1 MKHILLYTFLFSC
14 FTLSLSA
21 QPTVTNETFPE
32 IGDSLRTA
40 VDNLPSGINPGSA
53 GGDQSWDFTT
63 LQAPFI
69 NTAPVLPTE
78 EVEGYFAFPDAEFAT
93 STDNLNRFYR
103 SSAGQ
108 VEVLGF
114 YGQDPAGLGIEGAF
128 RYEPPLIQERAP
140 LEYQDVYT
148 STTDISFAF
157 AAEDLPDQVLD
168 ALPIT
173 PDSLR
178 IRLNAERTDEVDA
191 WGMITIPGGIY
202 EVLREKRTE
211 EQNIRLDAKV
221 GFFDW
226 FDVTDIILDVL
237 QLEALEPR
245 TTIAYRFLSDESVEP
260 IAVVETGNEGMVI
273 SRVTYKAGG
282 TVSNLRPVEEL
293 TPGVYAFPNPAIV
306 NVRFEFTN
314 LPPDTYTLSIFNIL
328 GVKEWSRQYL
338 VNGGRT
344 EKVNISSLRKGT
356 YFYSISDSNGKTIVT
371 KRLIVVRP

>member
-1 MKHILLYTFLFSC
+1 MKHLLLYTVFSFALC
-14 FTLSLSA
+14 TGLLA
-21 QPTVTNETFPE
+21 QPMVTNETFPE

-40 VDNLPSGINPGSA
+40 VDNLPSGISLGDT

-69 NTAPVLPTE
+69 NTAPVVPIE
-78 EVEGYFAFPDAEFAT
+78 EAEGYFAFPEAAFAIVA
-93 STDNLNRFYR
+93 NNVNRFYR
-103 SSAGQ
+103 SDAGQ
-108 VEVLGF
+108 VEILGF
-114 YGQDPAGLGIEGAF
+114 FGADPAGLGIEGAF
-128 RYEPPLIQERAP
+128 RYEPPLVEQRAP
-140 LEYQDVYT
+140 LEFQDVYNS
-148 STTDISFAF
+148 STNISFAF
-157 AAEDLPDQVLD
+157 AADDLPDQILD
-168 ALPIT
+168 VLPIT
-173 PDSLR
+173 PDSIR
-178 IRLNAERTDEVDA
+178 IRLNSERTDEVDA
-191 WGMITIPGGIY
+191 WGMMTIPGGIY

-226 FDVTDIILDVL
+226 FDITDIMLDVL

-245 TTIAYRFLSDESVEP
+245 TTVTYRFLSNESVEP
-260 IAVVETGNEGMVI
+260 IAVVRTGSEGTAI
-273 SRVTYKAGG
+273 NQVTYKSGS
-282 TVSNLRPVEEL
+282 TISSLRPVEEL

-328 GVKEWSRQYL
+328 GVKEWSNQYL

-344 EKVNISSLRKGT
+344 ERVNISSLRKGT
-356 YFYSISDSNGKTIVT
+356 YFYSIADSSGKTIVT